1 MPRRSRPEADGVG
14 PDVKRQELERDVP
27 ADGQG
32 DAGAGGRGEIE
43 VDGQGVTGEDGREEI
58 NREHK
63 QRSIVEGDGHA
74 VIQGEGQEEGR
85 GDGQGDNGGDGQAVS
100 SSSTSLPRD
109 MQRTR
114 VHVLTNHG
122 QLIICGAT
130 NWDLVGRREVPKNQV
145 PFRNI
150 GQNLWSPHRYSG
162 LLRVPVSRVITGP
175 CSAHNLLITTQGK
188 VYSWGRG
195 EKGQLGH
202 GDTSRVEIPKPL
214 EALQEQV
221 VVDGACG
228 RSHTLCL
235 TEEGTVF
242 AFGENRLGQLGL
254 GNQTDAVPSPTQI
267 SYTGKPIVR
276 VACGAEF
283 SMVLD
288 CKGGL
293 YSFGCP
299 EYGQLGHNSDG
310 RFVVRSQRTE
320 FACGLAPRR
329 IAFFLEKTR
338 GGQVLP
344 VSNVLVKDMACG
356 ANHTLALDVHKRVF
370 SWGFGGYGR
379 LGHAEP
385 RDEMVP
391 RFVKALDRP
400 GHGVAR
406 ICAGFSCSLAV
417 LDSGSLYFWG
427 STNTARD
434 ATMYPKA
441 VQELCGWRVRSLSCG
456 KSSIVITADDS
467 TISWGPWPTYG
478 ELGYGEGRPRSSSVP
493 QELKKLD
500 GIYIQ
505 EVAMGFAHSLFL
517 ARDETAEDREKIEKL
532 PEYSPR
538 PL

>member
-188 VYSWGRG
+188 VYSW
-195 EKGQLGH
+195 
-202 GDTSRVEIPKPL
+202 
-214 EALQEQV
+214 
-221 VVDGACG
+221 
-228 RSHTLCL
+228 
-235 TEEGTVF
+235 EEGTVF